1 MIARP
6 WRLDD
11 WMTRVRKDCSGCL
24 WSLKSWVA
32 CCRHRLLWSRN
43 YRGLSALS
51 IISTSQALLSCWYVH
66 CLMPSHHCGADLVQL
81 YCIWRWPH
89 LFILVALTEA
99 STAGDGTDF
108 HTQGVQAQQPVCHI
122 SCQRSPSPVSS
133 HEPCTLSP
141 PWPLRRGSVSR
152 LVWCNRLLTCCWTGQ
167 GTSRWVWP
175 DATCSVSL
183 YVKVTLQKQP
193 Y

>member
-108 HTQGVQAQQPVCHI
+108 HTQGDQAQPPVHHI
-122 SCQRSPSPVSS
+122 SCQWYSSPIIS
-133 HEPCTLSP
+133 HEIWNPVHCCCH
-141 PWPLRRGSVSR
+141 GSVS
-152 LVWCNRLLTCCWTGQ
+152 
-167 GTSRWVWP
+167 SK
-175 DATCSVSL
+175 SL
-183 YVKVTLQKQP
+183 ELGNSGSILGIQLSGIG
-193 Y
+193 